1 MISEN
6 FIIIYAALVIFL
18 FFFMYLFFQNYK
30 NKKRLDIFF
39 KKGDKD
45 LGEILTTQI
54 KGLEN
59 QGKNIEKIF
68 SEIEKLNKTSAAC
81 FQKIGVIRFNPF
93 KEVGGDQSF
102 SIALLDAKN
111 NGFIIT
117 GLYTREGNRIF
128 AKPIENS
135 QSKYMLSGEE
145 REALEKATSQ
155 IL

>member
-1 MISEN
+1 MIERN
-6 FIIIYAALVIFL
+6 FLLMYSLLVVFL
-18 FFFMYLFFQNYK
+18 FFLCYLIFQTFK
-30 NKKRLDIFF
+30 IKKRLDMLF

-54 KGLEN
+54 KGLED

-68 SEIEKLNKTSAAC
+68 AEIEKLNRISATC
-81 FQKIGVIRFNPF
+81 FQKFGVIRFNPF

-111 NGFIIT
+111 NGFILT
-117 GLYTREGNRIF
+117 GLYTREGNRVF
-128 AKPIENS
+128 AKPIENG
-135 QSKYMLSGEE
+135 QSKYSLSGEE
-145 REALEKATSQ
+145 KEALKKTTSQ

>member
-1 MISEN
+1 MIDIN
-6 FIIIYAALVIFL
+6 FLIIYALIAVFL
-18 FFFMYLFFQNYK
+18 FLFVVLFYLNFK
-30 NKKRLDIFF
+30 NKKRLELFF

-54 KGLEN
+54 KNLED

-68 SEIEKLNKTSAAC
+68 AEIEKLNKISAAC
-81 FQKIGVIRFNPF
+81 FQKLGVIRFNPF

-117 GLYTREGNRIF
+117 GLYSREGNRIF
-128 AKPIENS
+128 AKPIENG

-145 REALEKATSQ
+145 KEALEKATVIS
-155 IL
+155 

>member
-1 MISEN
+1 M
-6 FIIIYAALVIFL
+6 L
-18 FFFMYLFFQNYK
+18 
-30 NKKRLDIFF
+30 F

-54 KGLEN
+54 KGLED

-68 SEIEKLNKTSAAC
+68 AEIEKLNRISATC
-81 FQKIGVIRFNPF
+81 FQKFGVIRFNPF

-111 NGFIIT
+111 NGFILT
-117 GLYTREGNRIF
+117 GLYTREGNRVF
-128 AKPIENS
+128 AKPIENG
-135 QSKYMLSGEE
+135 QSKYSLSGEE
-145 REALEKATSQ
+145 KEALKKTTSQ